1 MSEVRF
7 TAYVK
12 PEPQGSSRAF
22 IVKGQWGKPD
32 RAVVTSDNKDLKTFR
47 GEVTRE
53 AKRAIVEGNHPRPM
67 AAKHVPVSIEL
78 DFYFQKPPSVS
89 KKRTEMV
96 VRPDA
101 DKCIRSC
108 LDSCT
113 GVVFEDDAQVV
124 SIVARKHYGT
134 PERVEIT
141 AACGAEIQVGAAQPE
156 MVGTLFQ

>member
-7 TAYVK
+7 TAFVK

-22 IVKGQWGKPD
+22 IVKGKWGQAD
-32 RAVVTSDNKDLKTFR
+32 RAIITSDNKDLKTFR

-53 AKRAIVEGNHPRPM
+53 AIRAIAAENLPRPM
-67 AAKHVPVSIEL
+67 AEKHVPVSIEL

-96 VRPDA
+96 VRPDI
-101 DKCIRSC
+101 DKCQRSC

-113 GVVFEDDAQVV
+113 GVLYEDDAQVV

-141 AACGAEIQVGAAQPE
+141 AACGVEIQIGAEQPE
-156 MVGTLFQ
+156 MAGTLF